1 MTGEGREEEG
11 QETKEREQERGVP
24 STQAQLVAFEVTL
37 FKGAQRGAEARDTKR
52 QSQACAFSWASML
65 VQLVQLVQSCRK

>member
-24 STQAQLVAFEVTL
+24 STQAQLVTFEVTL
-37 FKGAQRGAEARDTKR
+37 FKGTQRGTEARDTKR
-52 QSQACAFSWASML
+52 QSQACAFSWASTL